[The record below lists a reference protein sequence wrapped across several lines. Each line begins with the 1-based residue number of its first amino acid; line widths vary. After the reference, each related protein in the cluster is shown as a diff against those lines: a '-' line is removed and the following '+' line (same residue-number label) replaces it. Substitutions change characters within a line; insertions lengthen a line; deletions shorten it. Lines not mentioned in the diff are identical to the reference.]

1 MASVNSENR
10 TSMERVVEVSRR
22 LLDLERRPVP
32 RDQHPKQHGC
42 VRAKFVIN
50 EGLADSLKEGLFNQE
65 GKVYDAWIRFSNGA
79 QRDDR
84 RPDVH
89 GMAIKIMGV
98 EGPKAVRVKAAEPDE
113 LTQDFVMVDHPTFF
127 LKDATEY
134 ALFSAAVLKA
144 RGKAPSGIRN
154 LLSHLLP
161 ERACSLITLM
171 SLYFLP
177 WRIRTLARLMAFASK
192 RIANPLRTRYW
203 STTAYKF
210 GASYMK
216 FSAVP
221 IALRGDRQSPPP
233 SDCSDQVLRDFLKQA
248 AESQGSREP
257 GDGGSRESAASEGS
271 PAAEDYLQAAM
282 AQTLTPTGGTGGVF
296 LFQVQRSNDSS
307 RTPIDDPRV
316 EWLNSDAEFQTVA
329 RIWIPPQKFQTEKRN
344 AFGENL
350 SMTPWH
356 ALAAHAPVGEINEI
370 RRLVY
375 ERLAAER
382 HEANGVKRKEPRA
395 SDPDPDADTPEAQRG
410 VAWGNDPSAF
420 TKVLFEELELIKKR
434 RLALESGQPIAT
446 VPKSDP
452 EPSWGGDEDKGTR
465 QLRLD
470 ALRSHVTGL
479 AFSGGGIRSGTFA
492 VGFLQGLAAQGL
504 IRRFDYLSTVSGGGY
519 AGAWLA
525 AWLWREGGDP
535 ANVEKMLALS
545 RVTQASATRQF
556 LGDGEVVDEEPE
568 PLRHLRSHSS
578 YLFPHPG
585 ILSADTW
592 TVILIWLRNVTI
604 NLMML
609 FPAIMLLV
617 VIVRL
622 GVALYRAFNPLTIET
637 PGSYLAVSLFTLLLG
652 AVAGFVTFHNNSRAL
667 RCIRN
672 RERRD
677 PAMRSI
683 GGPGEVQSLVASG
696 VINPITV
703 AALLLTVAVRT
714 MFWAG
719 GDFIATLRQAPARL
733 DAISIQS
740 IIQDAILSH
749 MGLLEWPT
757 FLGTALLVGGLMAWG
772 GWFNARED
780 PDPIRRG
787 RFVQASFIA
796 GATGGVLFVLLAGL
810 IRGLARIESP
820 DLMATFAAPLA
831 LLVVVASLIVLVALL
846 GRTIDETERE
856 WWARLSALGTL
867 RALTWIGVMATIL
880 YVPGL
885 LIASGPWVRT
895 AVASGWLGT
904 AVFGVLTGRYIVPK
918 TEGRRA
924 VSLITL
930 ASVASS
936 VFLVG
941 LVGLVSLLASVLA
954 NTPSLLAASSED
966 LSPFGYYI
974 LGVNGAST
982 LILIIIGAVAAIL
995 YALARNLIDVN
1006 LFSLNAMYANRLTR
1020 CYLGAS
1026 RAMSTWPSRW
1036 RLPRDLRTDAGAPAV
1051 SNSNVS
1057 IREPNPVTGFDPVGD
1072 DIEFSRLRIGDPDP
1086 GKREYLGPHLL
1097 INTTLNLVGE
1107 SSLSRRD
1114 RKGESFILSPLY
1126 CGSKSVGYAKLQA
1139 STEESNVEPNL
1150 TLGRAI
1156 AISGAAVDPN
1166 MSFYQSASLTALL
1179 TLFNARLG
1187 YWIENP
1193 RTIGWT
1199 AKSPKLGNLILT
1211 EFFGRTNERGEF
1223 VHISDGGHFENLG
1236 VYELIRR
1243 RCRYIVVLDA
1253 GEDGDPSNDNLATL
1267 VRLCRIDFGI
1277 RVKID
1282 TRPLEMEGPDRLT
1295 RSHVVIGAIHYED
1308 VDQGELPGVLVYVK
1322 ISLTGDESPDIQ
1334 RYARADTRFP
1344 HQPTDLRQSF
1354 DEEQFECYR
1363 CLGDHIAWDVFGDAA
1378 RELAEDL
1385 RDENRVAEKLPH
1397 QEYIPRLF
1405 AAVQQRWSEAPEAL
1419 SEAYVETNLAW
1430 SEIQR
1435 DLSKINDLQALSQD
1449 LYPELS
1455 LTGSGNG
1462 GPPTRAELHTVA
1474 RMLALMENSWIAL
1487 ALKRTSALPMNR
1499 GWVNSFRRW
1508 AGTNAFRRAWPILR
1522 SEYSGEFV
1530 RFCEEQLHLI
1540 AAKPSPVRL
1549 SSTYEKLPEGDP
1561 NKQAIEILD
1570 GEFAR
1575 EWPSEHREHR
1585 GIIELINKA
1594 EISQEGPMIWL
1605 LAQSPSGPKKAED
1618 SPDRFACGVILA
1630 VRSEVPSNL
1639 ATQCEGQLEPVELFI
1654 WVRRAY
1660 RSAGLGCNGLQGTL
1674 ESIREELK
1682 MDNRT
1687 PPLWSRYPKAQ
1698 VDDDE
1703 LEFANFVRFLSR
1715 FNFRPLKDPGSQNCD
1730 CSILLLSGSK
1740 R

>member
-1 MASVNSENR
+1 MASVNTENR

-98 EGPKAVRVKAAEPDE
+98 EGPKAVRVKADEPDE
-113 LTQDFVMVDHPTFF
+113 FTQDFVMVDHPTFF

-171 SLYFLP
+171 LLYFLP

-316 EWLNSDAEFQTVA
+316 EWLNSDAEFHTVA

-375 ERLAAER
+375 ERLADER

-395 SDPDPDADTPEAQRG
+395 SDPDPDTPEAQLG

-492 VGFLQGLAAQGL
+492 VGFLQGLASLGL

-525 AWLWREGGDP
+525 AWLRREGGDP
-535 ANVEKMLALS
+535 ANVERMLAPS

-556 LGDGEVVDEEPE
+556 LGGDEVVDEEPE

-637 PGSYLAVSLFTLLLG
+637 ARSYLAVSLFTLLLG
-652 AVAGFVTFHNNSRAL
+652 AVAGFVAFLNNSRAL
-667 RCIRN
+667 RCIRD
-672 RERRD
+672 RVKRD

-696 VINPITV
+696 VTNPMTV
-703 AALLLTVAVRT
+703 AALLLTVAART

-719 GDFIATLRQAPARL
+719 GDFIATHRQAPARL

-772 GWFNARED
+772 GWLNARKD

-924 VSLITL
+924 VSLTTL

-1036 RLPRDLRTDAGAPAV
+1036 RLPRDLRADAGAPAV

-1334 RYARADTRFP
+1334 RYARTDTRFP